1 MAPKKPAAIKHYLVF
16 DVDSHSVGG
25 GLFRIGYDAAGAVVS
40 HEELSSV
47 RKAIT
52 KGEIYPFERFF
63 DATLKTLK
71 QVATQIQKDAL
82 IPIEDLYL
90 NVGAPWL
97 SAERRITKKHY
108 DRETTVTQAD
118 VSGIEDQIKDYDLK
132 KNRVYKDHRVVVVD
146 VMTTDY
152 YANGYPVRDLVGK
165 ALTNLEIHSLVSVMS
180 VTTKDAFTKVIHEV
194 FHREPTML
202 SNTAIGYL
210 AIRHLTP
217 HLNDVILLDLS
228 GETTELSVI
237 KDDHLV
243 GIGSVPVG
251 TRHVV
256 RTFQNGLDTSFKE
269 AAAML
274 KRSAEGRLDDD
285 YEQRIRPILERAFE
299 SWFDSFY
306 ELINRFSSEGLLP
319 HTMVM
324 KGHRE
329 DLAWFKERLL
339 ADDHL
344 RAHFAGRADIEMV
357 DLPVE
362 PGDHELGIVAAVIGL
377 KLISR

>member
-1 MAPKKPAAIKHYLVF
+1 MAPKKPTAIKHYLVF

-25 GLFRIGYDAAGAVVS
+25 GLFRIGYDAKGTVIN
-40 HEELSSV
+40 HEELSST
-47 RKAIT
+47 RKSIT
-52 KGEIYPFERFF
+52 NGEEYPFERFF

-71 QVATQIQKDAL
+71 QVAAQVQKDAL
-82 IPIEDLYL
+82 VPVEDLYL
-90 NVGAPWL
+90 NIGAPWL
-97 SAERRITKKHY
+97 SAEQRITKKSY
-108 DRETTVTQAD
+108 DRETTITQAD
-118 VSGIEDQIKDYDLK
+118 VLGIEDQIKDYDLK
-132 KNRVYKDHRVVVVD
+132 KNRVYKDHQVVVVD

-165 ALTNLEIHSLVSVMS
+165 TLVNLETHSLVSVMS

-194 FHREPTML
+194 FHREPTIL

-217 HLNDVILLDLS
+217 HLDSAILIDLS
-228 GETTELSVI
+228 GETTELTVI
-237 KDDHLV
+237 KNDHLV

-251 TRHVV
+251 ARHVV
-256 RTFQNGLDTSFKE
+256 RTLQEGLDTSFKE

-274 KRSAEGRLDDD
+274 KRSAEGRLDDN
-285 YEQRIRPILERAFE
+285 YEKRIRPILERAFE

-319 HTMVM
+319 NTIVM
-324 KGHRE
+324 KGHRD
-329 DLAWFKERLL
+329 DLVWFKQRLL
-339 ADDHL
+339 ADEHL
-344 RAHFAGRADIEMV
+344 REHFAARAEISLV
-357 DLPVE
+357 DLPLE